1 MVKGDGVEAGE
12 GTLRPPER
20 PLAELRTAEK
30 EEVKGEE
37 VEPPGAGLVD

>member
-1 MVKGDGVEAGE
+1 VKGDGEEAGE
-12 GTLRPPER
+12 GTFRPIGW

-37 VEPPGAGLVD
+37 VEPPGPGLLD